1 MDEEWTDRDTRG
13 LANLFN
19 QRYVTL
25 ASITTIVYDSFLILA
40 DEVDL
45 IWSKPW
51 KSSIKPVYLIN
62 KMITIGLNI
71 VTMYQLGPLR
81 PSLTLKWYYSVNLAV
96 HRLRNSRCQGYI
108 VAGTLCQLIS
118 EILSKW
124 ILTRRLVAIYAKDRK
139 IVASIYAAYGF
150 CYIVSG
156 VFALWSISDNIKH
169 VGISNRGE
177 CAAVKQTSPIF
188 GLIFIAPLIYEL
200 YMAALTIRKALSHVA
215 FLKHRKSAPLLYV
228 IFRDGIFYLFMIIV
242 ARICVILLIVKGGSL
257 YLGLALQWCMDVVFI
272 CRFYLNLLKV
282 ASRDHNISMWETK
295 ATLDIQHPQG
305 TELDTFG
312 GTAGPSVTTGSRLS
326 EREVADI
333 ETPGG
338 IGNTSTKGK
347 ERVP

>member
-81 PSLTLKWYYSVNLAV
+81 PSLTLKWYYSINLAV

-200 YMAALTIRKALSHVA
+200 YMAANDPQSPQPRRLSQAPEIRTATLS
-215 FLKHRKSAPLLYV
+215 
-228 IFRDGIFYLFMIIV
+228 
-242 ARICVILLIVKGGSL
+242 RICVILLIVKGGSL